1 MQLRLAAASEA
12 PALVSLINAAFRVEK
27 FFIDTERIDLTQVE
41 GFFRSGSFLVA
52 DDGRLAACIYVE
64 KRGERGYFGLLSVD
78 PGRQKNG
85 FGKRLV
91 EAAEQH
97 CRDLG
102 CRAMDMQI
110 VNLRS
115 ELPAFY
121 NRLGYVE
128 TGTAPF
134 PEEVV
139 TKMPCHFVRMSKP
152 L

>member
-1 MQLRLAAASEA
+1 MQVRLAAVSEA

-27 FFIDTERIDLTQVE
+27 FFIETERIDLSQVQA
-41 GFFRSGSFLVA
+41 FFRSGFFLVA
-52 DDGRLAACIYVE
+52 DDGGLAACVYVE

-78 PGRQKNG
+78 PARQKSG

-91 EAAEQH
+91 DAAERY
-97 CRDLG
+97 CRELG
-102 CRAMDMQI
+102 CTAMDMQI
-110 VNLRS
+110 VNLRT

-121 NRLGYVE
+121 QRLGYAE

-134 PEEVV
+134 PHDVA
-139 TKMPCHFVRMSKP
+139 TKLPCHFVRMSKP